1 MSTDQFSNENEIAR
15 ESREALR
22 AAYQLPVGW
31 TKSFLAIDEAVSKGN
46 HQGALALLQAATLPE
61 DVSRILRRAI
71 ETEDDHVIENVFREY
86 KGRIGHAFCESCW
99 Q

>member
-1 MSTDQFSNENEIAR
+1 MTTDQFSNENEIAEFR
-15 ESREALR
+15 EELR
-22 AAYQLPVGW
+22 AAYQLSVDW
-31 TKSFLAIDEAVSKGN
+31 TKSFLAIDEAASKGN
-46 HQGALALLQAATLPE
+46 HHEALALLQAATLPE

-71 ETEDDHVIENVFREY
+71 ETEDDHIIEEVFREY